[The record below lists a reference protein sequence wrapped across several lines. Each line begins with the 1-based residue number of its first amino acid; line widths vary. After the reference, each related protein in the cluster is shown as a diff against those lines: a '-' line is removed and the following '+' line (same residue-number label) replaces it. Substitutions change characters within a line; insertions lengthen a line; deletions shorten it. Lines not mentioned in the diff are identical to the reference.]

1 MNGIYS
7 FIFCYRF
14 ADFKEKRDSKILA
27 NFSIGQTVSP
37 ESCPRL
43 ISALAALHKLYRFSS
58 METLGL
64 PRTIST
70 LERGTMCNY
79 LQVKLKCSKRYPFN
93 LTGSDTR
100 AKLRSKV
107 NVKYTSI

>member
-1 MNGIYS
+1 MASTLLFSAIVS
-7 FIFCYRF
+7 LIL
-14 ADFKEKRDSKILA
+14 KRNETVKFLQTSASARQLA
-27 NFSIGQTVSP
+27 

-58 METLGL
+58 METLGP
-64 PRTIST
+64 PRTTSA

-79 LQVKLKCSKRYPFN
+79 LQAKLKCSKRYPFN

>member
-1 MNGIYS
+1 MASTLLFSAIVS
-7 FIFCYRF
+7 LIL
-14 ADFKEKRDSKILA
+14 KRNETVKSLQTSALA
-27 NFSIGQTVSP
+27 RQLA

-70 LERGTMCNY
+70 MERGTMCNY

-93 LTGSDTR
+93 LTGSDRR